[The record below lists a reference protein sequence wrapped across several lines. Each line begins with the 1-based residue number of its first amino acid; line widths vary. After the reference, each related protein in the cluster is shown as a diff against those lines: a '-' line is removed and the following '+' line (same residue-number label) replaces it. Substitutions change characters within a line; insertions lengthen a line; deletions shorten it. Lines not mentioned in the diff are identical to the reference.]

1 MKKILSILVFI
12 GIALSVFA
20 DEVVF
25 KANAPSQ
32 VIAGRPFQLTYTVN
46 QRCRDLN
53 APEFTDFDVLA
64 GPYSSTS
71 SSISFVNGRRTSSY
85 EQTYTY
91 TLMAQ
96 RTGNFY
102 HRSGKHQGGRLELS
116 IQRCAD
122 TGVAGRPTTAAD
134 RLSREGTRTTVL
146 AGLAGFTSVLREPLC
161 AHYHYQDQGT

>member
-1 MKKILSILVFI
+1 MKRILSILVFI

-96 RTGNFY
+96 RTGTFTIGPASIKVDGSNY
-102 HRSGKHQGGRLELS
+102 QSNGVRIQVLPENQQPQQTASQGRRARRVHKCPLRTSL
-116 IQRCAD
+116 CA
-122 TGVAGRPTTAAD
+122 
-134 RLSREGTRTTVL
+134 LSRPRPRCMNRKR
-146 AGLAGFTSVLREPLC
+146 S
-161 AHYHYQDQGT
+161 